1 LTNEKKQQAFR
12 ENGYVMCYQVSSTKN
27 ELSVTVMLLRDRK
40 KN

>member
-12 ENGYVMCYQVSSTKN
+12 EKCYVMCYKVSSRKN
-27 ELSVTVMLLRDRK
+27 ELSVTVMLLQDRK

>member
-12 ENGYVMCYQVSSTKN
+12 SNGYVMSYLEFSKKK
-27 ELSVTVMLLRDRK
+27 ELSVTVTLLRDRK